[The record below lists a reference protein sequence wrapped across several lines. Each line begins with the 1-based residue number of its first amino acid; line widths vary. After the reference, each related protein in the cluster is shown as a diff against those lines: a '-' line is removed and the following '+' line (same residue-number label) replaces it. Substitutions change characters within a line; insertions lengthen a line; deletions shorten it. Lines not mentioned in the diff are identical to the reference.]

1 MYKRQGLSIAKIL
14 DIISLK
20 TISVSVATLAIA
32 SSLIFVY
39 QNYNQIKSYTF
50 LGCGIN
56 QYGYDFTQ
64 IFKYD
69 NMMLDIFNDV
79 GEHFDSLPYGNYTL
93 LAPPGFTYHGKVT
106 YHQGFY
112 MSSNRIQIVKEGSL
126 YEDEVQFY
134 HAIYDYWSEKASFD
148 QTKFAFDYY
157 RESYFLTFSKKQA
170 DEFMSHGYQLEYTN
184 NECYVIRL

>member
-1 MYKRQGLSIAKIL
+1 MVVFLIGLSIAKIL

-79 GEHFDSLPYGNYTL
+79 GEHFDSLPY
-93 LAPPGFTYHGKVT
+93 
-106 YHQGFY
+106 
-112 MSSNRIQIVKEGSL
+112 
-126 YEDEVQFY
+126 
-134 HAIYDYWSEKASFD
+134 
-148 QTKFAFDYY
+148 
-157 RESYFLTFSKKQA
+157 
-170 DEFMSHGYQLEYTN
+170 
-184 NECYVIRL
+184 

>member
-1 MYKRQGLSIAKIL
+1 MDIYVSTDTIMQYSTCIAAIALALVINSKYGKYLAIITLMLIIIVAKNKFNELLCLSSFNLFLLFILRIFIQQFNFMVVFLIGLSIAKYLIL
-14 DIISLK
+14 FLLK

-79 GEHFDSLPYGNYTL
+79 GEHF
-93 LAPPGFTYHGKVT
+93 
-106 YHQGFY
+106 
-112 MSSNRIQIVKEGSL
+112 
-126 YEDEVQFY
+126 
-134 HAIYDYWSEKASFD
+134 
-148 QTKFAFDYY
+148 
-157 RESYFLTFSKKQA
+157 
-170 DEFMSHGYQLEYTN
+170 
-184 NECYVIRL
+184 